1 MSTAETSLALR
12 VALVTGASSGI
23 GAAIARALAS
33 AGMRVA
39 VLARRADRLAAL
51 IDEIRGERPAA
62 ELLALPCDL
71 RREDEILAAF
81 ARVRALWGGVD
92 VMVNNAGLGRDA
104 PLVGGATD
112 AWREML
118 DVNVLALAICTREA
132 IADMRSRGD
141 RGHVVHVSSMAAHRV
156 PEGSGMYS
164 ATKFAVRSLTEGL
177 RKELRAL
184 GSRIRAS
191 AVSPGFVETEFAEVW
206 SGDPDAGA
214 TTYGRYPVLQP
225 EDVASIV
232 LSLLR
237 LPERAEVHDVL
248 VRPTAQ
254 PD

>member
-1 MSTAETSLALR
+1 MSTAETSLVDR
-12 VALVTGASSGI
+12 TALVTGASSGI
-23 GAAIARALAS
+23 GAAIARALVHE
-33 AGMRVA
+33 GMRVA

-51 IDEIRGERPAA
+51 VSELQGERPTA
-62 ELLALPCDL
+62 ELLVLPCDV
-71 RREDEILAAF
+71 RDERQILAAF
-81 ARVRALWGGVD
+81 ATLRERWGGVD

-104 PLVGGATD
+104 PLVGGASE

-184 GSRIRAS
+184 GSGIRVS
-191 AVSPGFVETEFAEVW
+191 AVSPGFVETEFAGVW
-206 SGDPDAGA
+206 SGDPGAGA

-225 EDVASIV
+225 EDIAAIV
-232 LSLLR
+232 VSFLK
-237 LPERAEVHDVL
+237 LPARAEVHDVL